1 VRLERSM
8 IFSDDR
14 TTKDALL
21 NSLGEEQA
29 AVWARFLAMS
39 TRSALYVLVIVLALA
54 LLFII
59 VVFGAIVF
67 LVYRD
72 RSHGPSYF
80 PSSTQAR
87 RQLPINE

>member
-1 VRLERSM
+1 M

-14 TTKDALL
+14 TTKGALL
-21 NSLGEEQA
+21 TAHGEEQA
-29 AVWARFLAMS
+29 AAWTRFLAMS
-39 TRSALYVLVIVLALA
+39 VRSALYVPAIILAVA

-72 RSHGPSYF
+72 RSPGYSYF
-80 PSSTQAR
+80 TSSTQAR